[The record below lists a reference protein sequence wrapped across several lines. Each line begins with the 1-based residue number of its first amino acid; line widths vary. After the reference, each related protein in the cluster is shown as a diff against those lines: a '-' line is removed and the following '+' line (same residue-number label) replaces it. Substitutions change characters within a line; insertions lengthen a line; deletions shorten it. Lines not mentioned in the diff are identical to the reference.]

1 MNYMGMTKQSSGTI
15 NLENMSIDTKRFL
28 YSSYFSSK
36 TNTSQ
41 SFDHK
46 IELLTLLAYLTQQ
59 LKKRFPDKF
68 KNSYDVLN
76 NYILPGAHLE
86 IADEDYL
93 SGLSI
98 VCDDLIWGTN
108 EILPPSQY
116 SSSTEIKDRIKEL
129 ISGWLPF

>member
-1 MNYMGMTKQSSGTI
+1 MNYTDMSKQSSGTI
-15 NLENMSIDTKRFL
+15 DLNNINLDTKRFL
-28 YSSYFSSK
+28 YNSYFSSK

-41 SFDHK
+41 SFSNK

-59 LKKRFPDKF
+59 LKKRVPETF
-68 KNSYDVLN
+68 KNSYDVLYK
-76 NYILPGAHLE
+76 YILVGMSLE
-86 IADEDYL
+86 EADNEYL

-108 EILPPSQY
+108 DIEKPSNY
-116 SSSTEIKDRIKEL
+116 SNSSEVKDRIKEL

>member
-1 MNYMGMTKQSSGTI
+1 MSYTDMSKQSSGTI
-15 NLENMSIDTKRFL
+15 DLNNINLDTKRFL

-41 SFDHK
+41 SFSNK

-59 LKKRFPDKF
+59 LKKRVPETF
-68 KNSYDVLN
+68 KNSYDVLYK
-76 NYILPGAHLE
+76 YILVGMSLE
-86 IADEDYL
+86 EADNDYL

-108 EILPPSQY
+108 DIEKPSNY
-116 SSSTEIKDRIKEL
+116 SNSSEVKDRIKEL